1 MVVFISRLKLTLSVV
16 LCLVRL
22 CGVMR
27 INGNL
32 FYLYRKMNRIRV
44 IRLTVVV
51 FLMIPEIRAAV
62 VVILAIPEI
71 RAAVV

>member
-51 FLMIPEIRAAV
+51 FLMILVIPETRVAV
-62 VVILAIPEI
+62 V
-71 RAAVV
+71 